1 MTERSVRKWSQEAE
15 ETLQGCFETTNWIG
29 LCQEHGED
37 INAMAECVTDYIN
50 SCVDSIITTR
60 AGKCFPNNKPWI
72 TSDRRD

>member
-37 INAMAECVTDYIN
+37 INAMAECVTD
-50 SCVDSIITTR
+50 
-60 AGKCFPNNKPWI
+60 
-72 TSDRRD
+72 